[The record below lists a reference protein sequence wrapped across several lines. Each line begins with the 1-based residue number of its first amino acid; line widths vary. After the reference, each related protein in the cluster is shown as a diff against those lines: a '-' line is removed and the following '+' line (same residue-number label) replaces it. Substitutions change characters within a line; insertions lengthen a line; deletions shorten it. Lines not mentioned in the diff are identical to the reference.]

1 MMKPCKRGHTSGR
14 YPQGNCI
21 ECAHFLVTQRTPE
34 QRAER
39 VRKARAYALAHPEK
53 TKKYQTQYRIDN
65 AERLAAYDVERH
77 KDPVRKASKRSAE
90 SMRRQRSDVKVAR
103 RAERM
108 KRIAD
113 LRHRTPAWANLDA
126 IKLVYLVAEQRTRLS
141 GVPHH
146 VDHFY
151 PLNGKT
157 VSGLHTSLNLRVI
170 PARENLLK
178 GSQLVN

>member
-1 MMKPCKRGHTSGR
+1 M
-14 YPQGNCI
+14 
-21 ECAHFLVTQRTPE
+21 V
-34 QRAER
+34 
-39 VRKARAYALAHPEK
+39 
-53 TKKYQTQYRIDN
+53 QYRAKN
-65 AERLAAYDVERH
+65 LGALRAHDVERNKH
-77 KDPVRKASKRSAE
+77 PARRLQKRLSE
-90 SMRRQRSDVKVAR
+90 NKRRERVDVKAYR

-113 LRHRTPAWANLDA
+113 QRCRTPAWANLDA